1 VTVAVGTTARVDRFA
16 LLGAVIAGTLTA
28 GVNAAGPAWMAVPLG
43 LAGPVLVGALLPG
56 AGTWHLVAGLLLA
69 PLLAAAARGELL
81 WLVLLT
87 LPIAAGFTFLLVRIG
102 QRWRE
107 PRSTSDPDARGRRIR
122 LAIIVAVAA
131 SFIVPWTIADRRMS
145 RDADSRAQV
154 AGERLRRA
162 LNRVEPGSV
171 SLFDNPE
178 PLREPGLPSIRSAQ
192 FGTSVVRVTGE
203 VSAGWQQR
211 CIRGMRESGAAATIE
226 IMPKGCGDNP

>member
-1 VTVAVGTTARVDRFA
+1 MRVVA
-16 LLGAVIAGTLTA
+16 
-28 GVNAAGPAWMAVPLG
+28 
-43 LAGPVLVGALLPG
+43 
-56 AGTWHLVAGLLLA
+56 
-69 PLLAAAARGELL
+69 
-81 WLVLLT
+81 
-87 LPIAAGFTFLLVRIG
+87 
-102 QRWRE
+102 
-107 PRSTSDPDARGRRIR
+107 RIR

-226 IMPKGCGDNP
+226 IMPKGCGDNT